1 MFLGTP
7 HRGSKHASWPATLS
21 EIVNTVTWT
30 RKLRSDLL
38 KNLNVNADGLM
49 TLSRQSVQ
57 RLAPLKV
64 LTCVEQNVILPL
76 STVVSV
82 SMECAERVLTIVQ
95 IVPSESAVLDIGN
108 EFVIPVNGNH
118 RTMCTFS
125 TNQPQKFQ
133 PVRDALVGMCQ
144 DALRSAQA
152 AHSSPVN
159 ITTPIPDRPALTDSS
174 SQSSIIPTP
183 NNSTPRSVIHQQTT
197 SISSGSSILHRNIS
211 MSQQPSLSPT
221 QFLRGDIEA
230 YQNALRSCRDQPKAR
245 LRVCGM
251 HRRNPGGVYEDFEQ
265 TFIVPQDTKVNDVTE
280 FIRTQSK
287 SSKQQVESSITE
299 FCNCKTS
306 VS

>member
-1 MFLGTP
+1 MFLGTT

-30 RKLRSDLL
+30 RKLRSDLM

-82 SMECAERVLTIVQ
+82 SIECAERVLSIVQ

-108 EFVIPVNGNH
+108 EIVIPVNGNH

-159 ITTPIPDRPALTDSS
+159 ITTPIPDRPALADSL
-174 SQSSIIPTP
+174 SQSSIIPIP
-183 NNSTPRSVIHQQTT
+183 RSSIPRSVSHQQPTDM
-197 SISSGSSILHRNIS
+197 SSGSSIQHRNIS
-211 MSQQPSLSPT
+211 VPQTPSLPPT
-221 QFLRGDIEA
+221 RLLQGDTDA
-230 YQNALRSCRDQPKAR
+230 YQNTLRSCRDQPTAK
-245 LRVCGM
+245 LIVCGM
-251 HRRNPGGVYEDFEQ
+251 HRRDSGGVYEDFEG
-265 TFIVPQDTKVNDVTE
+265 TFVVPQDTKVDDISE

-287 SSKQQVESSITE
+287 SSRQQV
-299 FCNCKTS
+299 
-306 VS
+306 